1 VKHLSSF
8 PIAHAAVLALVIG
21 VFLVDGCAH
30 KPDRYDTLAT
40 PTALSPPD
48 SRTCL
53 ADASKQCAPGE
64 SFIDK

>member
-8 PIAHAAVLALVIG
+8 PIAHTAVLALVVG

-40 PTALSPPD
+40 PADLPPPD

-53 ADASKQCAPGE
+53 ADARKQCAPGE

>member
-1 VKHLSSF
+1 
-8 PIAHAAVLALVIG
+8 VLALVAG

-40 PTALSPPD
+40 PAALSPPN

-64 SFIDK
+64 SFIDE

>member
-1 VKHLSSF
+1 
-8 PIAHAAVLALVIG
+8 VLALVVG

-40 PTALSPPD
+40 PAALPPPD

-64 SFIDK
+64 RFIDK